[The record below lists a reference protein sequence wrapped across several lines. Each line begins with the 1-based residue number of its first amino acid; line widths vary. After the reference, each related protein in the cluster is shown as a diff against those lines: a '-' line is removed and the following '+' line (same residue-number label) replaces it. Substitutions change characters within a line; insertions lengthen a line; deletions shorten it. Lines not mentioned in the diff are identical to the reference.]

1 VNLSTA
7 YGMVGTNGT
16 IANSAWSNVSAI
28 TPAPTNTGLSQLA
41 RSVIHASEFETAFHN
56 QTNTDLS
63 KFSTGAYINPDTTFQ
78 NLAGF
83 SKAAQSQTRDAAIY
97 ARVNTWAQAA
107 NAGTYNSSAVSE
119 QTDVDLDGEQEYS
132 VFNDRL
138 FALFEAIG
146 GRMTGAWLRDVD
158 TGFVTQVAGNF
169 SSYSGSETEE
179 EGAGNFASGAVNA
192 FRTSGFKDWF
202 AKTSTSGTGTFNY
215 VNNLYTVTAAPSG
228 IGWKFTSS
236 DGAIVK
242 TVTLGVG
249 KSSLQASYTTTGM
262 VQMFVRFGLSPDL
275 LDLLTFGQSHLG
287 SLITSSSEVDL
298 FNTNPSRTVREYVR
312 FGGTGFT
319 GASVNSTAN
328 DTDGNALDTINM
340 RNQAQ
345 THQVEIQSAA
355 LGAPGTQSMNFALGF
370 ETGKSITYDSDG
382 DGIPDWWT
390 RQYFGHATGQAGDL
404 SRAGDDPDH
413 DGLTNLQEYLLGTN
427 PNVSDAS
434 KGQLAITRAT
444 GGATLSF
451 PTIHDRVYQI
461 LYTTSLASPVNWQP
475 LGNPISGDTAVHSYT
490 DNASGPRFY
499 KLQVSL
505 SAP

>member
-1 VNLSTA
+1 
-7 YGMVGTNGT
+7 
-16 IANSAWSNVSAI
+16 
-28 TPAPTNTGLSQLA
+28 
-41 RSVIHASEFETAFHN
+41 
-56 QTNTDLS
+56 
-63 KFSTGAYINPDTTFQ
+63 
-78 NLAGF
+78 
-83 SKAAQSQTRDAAIY
+83 
-97 ARVNTWAQAA
+97 
-107 NAGTYNSSAVSE
+107 
-119 QTDVDLDGEQEYS
+119 
-132 VFNDRL
+132 
-138 FALFEAIG
+138 
-146 GRMTGAWLRDVD
+146 MTGAWLRDVD

-169 SSYSGSETEE
+169 ASYSASETEE

-215 VNNLYTVTAAPSG
+215 VNNLYSVTAAPSG
-228 IGWKFTSS
+228 AGWKFTSS

-242 TVTLGVG
+242 TITLGVG

-262 VQMFVRFGLSPDL
+262 VQMFVRFGLSPDM

-287 SLITSSSEVDL
+287 NLITNSSEVDL
-298 FNTNPSRTVREYVR
+298 FNTNPSRTVREFVR

-355 LGAPGTQSMNFALGF
+355 LGAPGTQTMNFALGF

-390 RQYFGHATGQAGDL
+390 QQYFGHATGQAGDL
-404 SRAGDDPDH
+404 SRPGDDPDQ
-413 DGLTNLQEYLLGTN
+413 DGLTNLQEYLFGAN
-427 PNVSDAS
+427 PNVPDVS
-434 KGQLAITRAT
+434 KGQLTIASAV

-461 LYTTSLASPVNWQP
+461 LYTTSLAAPINWQP
-475 LGNPISGDTAVHSYT
+475 LGSAVSGDAAVHIYT
-490 DNASGPRFY
+490 DSASGPRFY

-505 SAP
+505 VP